1 MAEVVAVI
9 GALAAITQLIDY
21 GIKLVDRLN
30 EFSSV
35 LGSEC
40 PSLFQDIRVRL
51 PLVLNLLG
59 HIQLQ
64 TQKSQINDKL
74 NTVQP
79 LIEITSRNVLELLGL
94 VEKIANLARSSG
106 LKKTLGAIRSLLSDK
121 KVKRLGE
128 RLQTDMQILM
138 FYQSVNAF
146 DLNQNI
152 AQHLSSVTGFTQD
165 ISKAK
170 PSNQNEDVQQECE
183 DLVLPPRAVTL
194 SQDRPSSVRIQDSIQ
209 DGVILSLRQSMS
221 PISPSSDVPSFGSSR
236 NGDVTVDAEASRQLD
251 ACSRSC
257 SCVCHRTC
265 QFRAPSFLT
274 GALGFLVFTSRGTP
288 FITETC
294 TERMCKRKA
303 KFSASMSYRFPP
315 WLVARAFYLS
325 VSSSPRN
332 MTSSLITMR
341 VLPGSAR
348 VFAVVANGKINELRS
363 MFQKGQASIYDID
376 EQNWT
381 LLHVC
386 EFHSGQRGH
395 Y

>member
-1 MAEVVAVI
+1 MAEVVAAI

-21 GIKLVDRLN
+21 GIKLVTRLN

-40 PSLFQDIRVRL
+40 PSLFRDIQIRL
-51 PLVLNLLG
+51 PLVLNLLES
-59 HIQLQ
+59 IQLQ

-79 LIEITSRNVLELLGL
+79 LIESTSRNVLELLGL
-94 VEKIANLARSSG
+94 VEKVINLARGSR

-121 KVKRLGE
+121 NVKRLGE
-128 RLQTDMQILM
+128 RLQADIQILM

-152 AQHLSSVTGFTQD
+152 AQHLSSVTGFTRA
-165 ISKAK
+165 IGGAE
-170 PSNQNEDVQQECE
+170 PSSQTEDVQQETE
-183 DLVLPPRAVTL
+183 NLGLHPRTVMPC
-194 SQDRPSSVRIQDSIQ
+194 QDSPSTERIQDSIQ
-209 DGVILSLRQSMS
+209 NGVILSLRQSMS
-221 PISPSSDVPSFGSSR
+221 PISRSSDVPSSDSSR
-236 NGDVTVDAEASRQLD
+236 NGDITVDAEASRQVD
-251 ACSRSC
+251 GCSRSC
-257 SCVCHRTC
+257 SCVCHRTS

-274 GALGFLVFTSRGTP
+274 GALGCLIFTSRGTS
-288 FITETC
+288 FIMKAC
-294 TERMCKRKA
+294 TEKMCKRKA

-315 WLVARAFYLS
+315 WLVAQAFHLS

-332 MTSSLITMR
+332 MISSLTTMR

-348 VFAVVANGKINELRS
+348 VFAVVSNGTINELRS
-363 MFQKGQASIYDID
+363 MFQKGQASIYDIS

-386 EFHSGQRGH
+386 ESHSGQIG
-395 Y
+395 YY